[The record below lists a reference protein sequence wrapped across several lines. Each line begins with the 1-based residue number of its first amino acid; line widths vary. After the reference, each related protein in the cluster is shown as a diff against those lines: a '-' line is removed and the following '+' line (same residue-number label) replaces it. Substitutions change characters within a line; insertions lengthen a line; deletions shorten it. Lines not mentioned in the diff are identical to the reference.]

1 VREAGRLPERQSTGF
16 PPVIL
21 NAAKN
26 LFSSD
31 SRAVPSHGATEGWQV
46 GGNKGNS
53 AAMENNK
60 NCDPVLP

>member
-1 VREAGRLPERQSTGF
+1 
-16 PPVIL
+16 
-21 NAAKN
+21 
-26 LFSSD
+26 
-31 SRAVPSHGATEGWQV
+31 VPSHGATEGWQV